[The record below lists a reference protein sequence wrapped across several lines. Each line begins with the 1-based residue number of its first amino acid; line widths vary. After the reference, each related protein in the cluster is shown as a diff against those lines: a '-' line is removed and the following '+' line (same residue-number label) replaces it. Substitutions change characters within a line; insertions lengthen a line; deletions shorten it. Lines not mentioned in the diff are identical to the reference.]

1 VERQNDREVIPNT
14 MQMVLDPFSE
24 SWDFETGDKKKAQVD
39 AERFVGDVPMYKTGM
54 QCSCS
59 S

>member
-1 VERQNDREVIPNT
+1 MIPNT
-14 MQMVLDPFSE
+14 MQMILDPFSD
-24 SWDFETGDKKKAQVD
+24 SWDFMIGDKAKARGD